1 MTKHV
6 LAAITLVFLST
17 GMDWEASEPHEVE
30 VATLSSGTFSAE
42 ILYVRPDALVMT
54 SPAGASESEF
64 IEDTGKVFI
73 VKNEDIQSI
82 KTTGTSHVAMGLLG
96 GGCIGCF
103 VGTSLGCSKEVKQE
117 KSDVLGCNAI
127 GEQGDNAANYGAL
140 GGAAGGL
147 AGAILGSTLST
158 TDSLWVT
165 PGSRDFRALS
175 ALARYPS
182 GEPEFLREVGE

>member
-1 MTKHV
+1 MAKHV

-30 VATLSSGTFSAE
+30 VATLRSGTFSAE

-54 SPAGASESEF
+54 SPAGASESEL

-82 KTTGTSHVAMGLLG
+82 KTTGSSHVAIGLLG

-103 VGTSLGCSKEVKQE
+103 VGTSLGCSKEVNQGCNEFQE
-117 KSDVLGCNAI
+117 KT
-127 GEQGDNAANYGAL
+127 DNAAKYGAL
-140 GGAAGGL
+140 GAAAGGV

-158 TDSLWVT
+158 TDSLWIT
-165 PGSRDFRALS
+165 PGSRNFKALS

-182 GEPEFLREVGE
+182 GEPEFLKDLGE

>member
-1 MTKHV
+1 MGKRM
-6 LAAITLVFLST
+6 LAALTLIFLST
-17 GMDWEASEPHEVE
+17 GMDWEASEPQEVQ
-30 VATLSSGTFSAE
+30 VATRSNGTFSAE

-54 SPAGASESEF
+54 SPSGASEHEL
-64 IEDTGKVFI
+64 IEDRGKIFI
-73 VKNEDIQSI
+73 IKNEDIQSI
-82 KTTGTSHVAMGLLG
+82 KTAGTSHVAIGLLG

-103 VGTSLGCSKEVKQE
+103 TGLSLGCSKEVKQE

-127 GEQGDNAANYGAL
+127 GEQGGNAANYGAL

-165 PGSRDFRALS
+165 PQSRDFRALS
-175 ALARYPS
+175 ALARYRS
-182 GEPEFLREVGE
+182 EEPEFLRDLGE